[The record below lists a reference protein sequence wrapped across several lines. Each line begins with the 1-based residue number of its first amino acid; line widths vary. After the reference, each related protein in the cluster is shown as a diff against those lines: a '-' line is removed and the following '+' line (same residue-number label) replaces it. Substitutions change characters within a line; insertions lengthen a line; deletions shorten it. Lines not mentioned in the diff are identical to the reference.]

1 MMADKIR
8 LPIKIQNLEGKLEQ
22 NGWSWTTSK
31 WVINVTSSCTLGRFR
46 IIWMTC
52 WRIIKTIFHWNVS
65 MSVRR
70 RLGRILGFFGINLIF
85 MELKWGVYLS
95 AVTGFQS
102 NHSFWRAK
110 YNEFKS
116 DTTQTY
122 SNMFMSIWRQFFLFL
137 FRYLFLL
144 GIRVSESWFE
154 ARGDKTQPKTRL
166 ICKCL
171 VVAEWML

>member
-122 SNMFMSIWRQFFLFL
+122 SNMFMSIWRQFFCF
-137 FRYLFLL
+137 FS
-144 GIRVSESWFE
+144 GIFSCLESVWE
-154 ARGDKTQPKTRL
+154 
-166 ICKCL
+166 L
-171 VVAEWML
+171 VWGKKRRDST

>member
-8 LPIKIQNLEGKLEQ
+8 LPIKMQNLEGKLEQ

-31 WVINVTSSCTLGRFR
+31 WVINVTSSYTLGRFR

-85 MELKWGVYLS
+85 MELKWEVYLS
-95 AVTGFQS
+95 AVAGFQS

-110 YNEFKS
+110 YSEFKS
-116 DTTQTY
+116 DTTKTY
-122 SNMFMSIWRQFFLFL
+122 SNIVHVYLTAIFFVSFQVSFLAWNPCEWELVWGKRRQD
-137 FRYLFLL
+137 
-144 GIRVSESWFE
+144 STK
-154 ARGDKTQPKTRL
+154 D
-166 ICKCL
+166 
-171 VVAEWML
+171 